1 MEILRK
7 IGIKENEFNSITNI
21 YKKSTGIIILNDEK
35 LSGTRDSNRNTEDI
49 RKDSRHTDI
58 KNRQSLYSVRS
69 AMAVHREEFC
79 HDLVECHLILPRF

>member
-35 LSGTRDSNRNTEDI
+35 LSGTRDSNRNTEEI
-49 RKDSRHTDI
+49 RKDPALKAYRH
-58 KNRQSLYSVRS
+58 KK
-69 AMAVHREEFC
+69 
-79 HDLVECHLILPRF
+79 

>member
-35 LSGTRDSNRNTEDI
+35 LSGTRDSNRKTEEI
-49 RKDSRHTDI
+49 RKDPVLKAYRH
-58 KNRQSLYSVRS
+58 KK
-69 AMAVHREEFC
+69 
-79 HDLVECHLILPRF
+79 